1 MMILKKYIQ
10 AIGIW
15 ILIIPLAIL
24 NGGLRETVFVKLGDV
39 ALPLSGIILSFSI
52 FLVAYLLIP
61 KIKDCTVKDYILFG
75 IIWFFLTN
83 LFDLSMYLS
92 EGGGFRDLLNSYHF
106 SKGNLWFLVVMTT
119 LFSPIIVSKIKKQ
132 AKED

>member
-1 MMILKKYIQ
+1 M
-10 AIGIW
+10 
-15 ILIIPLAIL
+15 IIPLAIL
-24 NGGLRETVFVKLGDV
+24 NGGLRETVFVKLDDV

-132 AKED
+132 AKEE